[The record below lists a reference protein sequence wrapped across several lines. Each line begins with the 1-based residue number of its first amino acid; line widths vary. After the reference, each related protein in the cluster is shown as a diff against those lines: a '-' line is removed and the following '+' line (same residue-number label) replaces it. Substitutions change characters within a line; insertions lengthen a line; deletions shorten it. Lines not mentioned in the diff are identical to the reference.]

1 MIYAG
6 LASTGSNLPGLHPVR
21 PVRKPRH
28 NVVFGVGPRNADVMF
43 VGEGPGQQEDLQ
55 GEPFV
60 GPAGRLLGRLLWLID
75 LGRHNCYIANI
86 VKLPSSQKPGTLWK
100 LSRMPA
106 STTFETRWP

>member
-21 PVRKPRH
+21 PVRNPAQRG
-28 NVVFGVGPRNADVMF
+28 FGVGPRNADVMF

-60 GPAGRLLGRLLWLID
+60 GPAGRLLDDMLCIID

-86 VKLPSSQKPGTLWK
+86 VKCRPPKTGTLWK